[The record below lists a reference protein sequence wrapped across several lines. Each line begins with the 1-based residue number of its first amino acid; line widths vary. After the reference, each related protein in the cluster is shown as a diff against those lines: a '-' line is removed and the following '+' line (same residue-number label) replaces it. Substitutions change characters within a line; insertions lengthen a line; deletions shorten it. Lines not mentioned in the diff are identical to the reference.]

1 MTKKKSNVEK
11 IKSFK
16 AKSSKK
22 RKASQNKLTA
32 LALID
37 KMQNAERMQKAVIRQ
52 WEKTGDIE
60 RFIKDFKKYDK
71 QGDEAYATYYHLMNN
86 NFDVESNKKV
96 SYKKYKNGFCDKNY
110 CKAMFKQFGGKKKW
124 ESF

>member
-1 MTKKKSNVEK
+1 MIKKSNVEK
-11 IKSFK
+11 IRKVK
-16 AKSSKK
+16 VKGARK
-22 RKASQNKLTA
+22 RKASQNELTA

-37 KMQNAERMQKAVIRQ
+37 KMQKAERMQKAVIRQ

-60 RFIKDFKKYDK
+60 RFKKDFKKYDK

-86 NFDVESNKKV
+86 NFNVENNKKV

-110 CKAMFKQFGGKKKW
+110 CKDMFKNFG
-124 ESF
+124 

>member
-1 MTKKKSNVEK
+1 MTKTKTNVEK
-11 IKSFK
+11 IKTIK
-16 AKSSKK
+16 AKRSKK
-22 RKASQNKLTA
+22 RKASQNELTA

-52 WEKTGDIE
+52 WEKTGDVKQFE
-60 RFIKDFKKYDK
+60 KDFKKWDK

-86 NFDVESNKKV
+86 NFNVKSN

-110 CKAMFKQFGGKKKW
+110 CKAMFKQFGG
-124 ESF
+124 